1 MDGVVAQVLAF
12 IEANKEWAAVI
23 AFFFALA
30 ETTAFLSIV
39 IPSTA
44 ILIGVGAIVATGA
57 LDFAPLW
64 VGASLGALVGS
75 TFSWWLGWAY
85 GDWML
90 TLWPLNKQPQ
100 LAQQGKDAFA
110 KWGQLA
116 VIIGHFFGPLRAVV
130 FLLAGMSKIGFLR
143 FQAVNVIGALAWAFV
158 IPKSGEVGGDI
169 VGWFWRLVTGV

>member
-57 LDFAPLW
+57 LDFAPL
-64 VGASLGALVGS
+64 GS
-75 TFSWWLGWAY
+75 AIEI
-85 GDWML
+85 
-90 TLWPLNKQPQ
+90 
-100 LAQQGKDAFA
+100 A
-110 KWGQLA
+110 LA
-116 VIIGHFFGPLRAVV
+116 VHDGQVV
-130 FLLAGMSKIGFLR
+130 FTLRDHGPGVPDYALPRLGERYFSLPRSSSGQTVRGSGLGLAIAKQVAELHGGGLQFENAQPGLR
-143 FQAVNVIGALAWAFV
+143 VTLRLPAVECS
-158 IPKSGEVGGDI
+158 PS
-169 VGWFWRLVTGV
+169 RSP